1 MKIFEPI
8 QVKKVVFQN
17 RIVMAP
23 MVPFGIPE
31 RSDGVISD
39 ELLEHYL
46 SRADNDMGLL
56 IVQALAVTPT
66 DSSIN
71 GVGVYRTGIFS
82 DEHKT
87 PLKAIADTFHAHGSK
102 VFVQLGFPSRDFD
115 SGASINGYTTAEMQH
130 IRNAFIDAARR
141 CKEAGC
147 DGVELH
153 GAHGFFLNMVTSEQ
167 SNQRK
172 DSYGGNFEHR
182 IRFVREIVAQI
193 KEIAGDDFIIAY
205 RMGWCSPAESDV
217 RMAQTLEELGVD
229 MLHVSS
235 GIPSAR
241 EISLPSDFPF
251 NAVVYAG
258 IKIKEAVQIPVIVVN
273 DIQTLQRAE
282 QLIENGM
289 ADFAAFG
296 RPFLA
301 DENFIRHS
309 VENKGYH
316 SCFRCRECKWLEHYE
331 KCPAYKN
338 KKMERKDIL

>member
-31 RSDGVISD
+31 PFDGVISD

-115 SGASINGYTTAEMQH
+115 SGASVNGYTTAEMQH
-130 IRNAFIDAARR
+130 IRNVFIDAARR
-141 CKEAGC
+141 CREAGC

-167 SNQRK
+167 SNRRE
-172 DSYGGNFEHR
+172 DIYGGSFENR
-182 IRFVREIVAQI
+182 MRFVGEVVAGI
-193 KEIAGDDFIIAY
+193 KAWAGDDFIIAY
-205 RMGWCSPAESDV
+205 RMGWNKDLESDV
-217 RMAQTLEELGVD
+217 QMVRTLKQFGVE
-229 MLHVSS
+229 MLHISL
-235 GIPSAR
+235 GIPSDR
-241 EISLPSDFPF
+241 RLPLPDDFLY
-251 NAVVYAG
+251 NDIVYTG
-258 IKIKEAVQIPVIVVN
+258 THIKEYVDIPVIVVN
-273 DIQTLQRAE
+273 DIRTLNRANILLE
-282 QLIENGM
+282 QGKC
-289 ADFAAFG
+289 DFTAFG

-301 DENFIRHS
+301 NHRFLTHS
-309 VENKGYH
+309 LEHYDY
-316 SCFRCRECKWLEHYE
+316 SPCFGCKECKWLEHYE
-331 KCPAYKN
+331 KCPA
-338 KKMERKDIL
+338 RKRELPD